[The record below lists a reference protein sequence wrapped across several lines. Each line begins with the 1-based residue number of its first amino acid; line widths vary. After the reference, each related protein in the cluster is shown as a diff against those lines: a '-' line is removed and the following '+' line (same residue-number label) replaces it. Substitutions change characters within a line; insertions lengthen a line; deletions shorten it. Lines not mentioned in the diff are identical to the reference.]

1 MQAVL
6 PALQKSPAQDKAD
19 LSKPGNPKHGAHRQ
33 VVAGPKSGSTPLQ
46 DLSNG
51 SKPAR
56 ISSPSPLTD
65 CPKSSHSADK
75 KGVSGGTAAMRLAGS
90 KLDQPAAKLQSSDS
104 KESKSLTSHAV
115 AKSNSHSSSR
125 TGMQAF
131 SKGMSPHG
139 LVKGRAACKVS
150 HHPKSRRAADASSRS
165 VSSTGAVD
173 KQSTTQT
180 QPSHFAFS
188 PFRSV
193 TGQQAEGQQEQ
204 SKAAPQLAATATTW
218 SNPVFAYSTAPPSF
232 CGSAIA
238 PSLVPDDHAK
248 PEGHRQTGPL
258 PLEPAR
264 QPSSTAA
271 AEPNKSSPAL
281 DDLIRQM
288 QMLSIAGSCSSSSSE
303 QESVLPAV
311 ADPAD
316 ALQRSA
322 DAAQASSA
330 PARSLSSSDVNMP
343 SQSTPD
349 ASSVNQAALV
359 VAEPLS
365 AEDPAA
371 CFAETADGSVSVL
384 LGPSG
389 THQDNADV
397 SSGSSTSDCEQPDL
411 AGAAVQ
417 TAQAGVTGTKQAQ
430 GAAAT
435 ASTGEPRAAAAAAVT
450 GQTPVVSATKE
461 NHHSPAAAAG
471 LVMSGPDG
479 SPMMALPSAASEA
492 SDGSLAELY
501 AMLDAGLLDSP
512 SPAAGSF
519 RNVAPAVH
527 RQDVSP
533 VPFGSLSSTTDADE
547 DALQASASAAMD
559 SFKQAALQ
567 TEGIPDFDNAH
578 SVLTDQL
585 LGDVMS
591 LDDLLVGFN
600 DLLTS
605 SSPQTWDAS
614 AASEEAV
621 LPAGLHEG
629 SLVSSGLEAT
639 TIGTHQHGGSQT
651 ADNPSRIVSAQASCA
666 PAFTVAHDVE
676 LLAGDS
682 SILDLR

>member
-139 LVKGRAACKVS
+139 LVTGRAACKVS
-150 HHPKSRRAADASSRS
+150 HHPNSRRAADASSRS
-165 VSSTGAVD
+165 VSSTGAVSAL
-173 KQSTTQT
+173 STSQT
-180 QPSHFAFS
+180 QPSQFAFS
-188 PFRSV
+188 PFRNV
-193 TGQQAEGQQEQ
+193 KGQQAEGQQEQ
-204 SKAAPQLAATATTW
+204 SKAATATTW
-218 SNPVFAYSTAPPSF
+218 SNPMFACSTAPPSF

-238 PSLVPDDHAK
+238 SRLVPVVHAK
-248 PEGHRQTGPL
+248 PEGHRRTGPL
-258 PLEPAR
+258 PFEPAR
-264 QPSSTAA
+264 QPSGTEA

-316 ALQRSA
+316 APQRSA

-330 PARSLSSSDVNMP
+330 PAQSLSSSDLNMD

-349 ASSVNQAALV
+349 
-359 VAEPLS
+359 
-365 AEDPAA
+365 
-371 CFAETADGSVSVL
+371 VS
-384 LGPSG
+384 
-389 THQDNADV
+389 
-397 SSGSSTSDCEQPDL
+397 
-411 AGAAVQ
+411 
-417 TAQAGVTGTKQAQ
+417 
-430 GAAAT
+430 
-435 ASTGEPRAAAAAAVT
+435 
-450 GQTPVVSATKE
+450 
-461 NHHSPAAAAG
+461 
-471 LVMSGPDG
+471 
-479 SPMMALPSAASEA
+479 SPMMASPTAASEA
-492 SDGSLAELY
+492 SDASLAELY

-519 RNVAPAVH
+519 GSADPAVH
-527 RQDVSP
+527 RRDVSP
-533 VPFGSLSSTTDADE
+533 VPFGPLSSTTDADE
-547 DALQASASAAMD
+547 DALQASAAAALV
-559 SFKQAALQ
+559 SFRQAAVH
-567 TEGIPDFDNAH
+567 TEGVPNFHNAHGVLADQLWGDHPAKSHTPEVGMGCNMPYKEHHLSLTCLTFVLVYLQEQDAFDNKTH
-578 SVLTDQL
+578 PCSVQKHQFVPGEANTFSHVQL
-585 LGDVMS
+585 V
-591 LDDLLVGFN
+591 
-600 DLLTS
+600 
-605 SSPQTWDAS
+605 
-614 AASEEAV
+614 
-621 LPAGLHEG
+621 
-629 SLVSSGLEAT
+629 
-639 TIGTHQHGGSQT
+639 
-651 ADNPSRIVSAQASCA
+651 
-666 PAFTVAHDVE
+666 
-676 LLAGDS
+676 
-682 SILDLR
+682 